1 MTPKEII
8 LQYDRELGKLERQ
21 YPNSFCCLWNGVGSF
36 FQYSLSKIDMLS
48 NEEPLLFMWGD
59 SAKVVL
65 TSHRLHLFKS
75 GFYYPLDLKDVNIK
89 SCISGIIVC
98 SGEYKS
104 FKQVV
109 LPIELFKTYDM
120 VFWTNL
126 FSKMAQAA
134 KSTTESACG
143 DSYSE
148 IDIEARVREIVV
160 SLFDIRRNELRS
172 YTVLESIGIDNIGYL
187 CYKVDQEF
195 GTTTNEGKLPRTFG
209 DLVNLVKH
217 EYIANMD
224 DDEDD
229 YDDDDDDYEEATEN
243 TISTNSSSD
252 EEIEEIANM
261 RKEELLERLM
271 KKDGNGLSRN
281 RRRR

>member
-1 MTPKEII
+1 MSPKGI
-8 LQYDRELGKLERQ
+8 LLEYKTMLEKSERQ
-21 YPNSFCCLWNGVGSF
+21 YPKMYCCLWKGVRPF
-36 FQYSLSKIDMLS
+36 FQYSLSRIDMQD
-48 NEEPLLFMWGD
+48 NEEPLFCLWGD

-75 GFYYPLDLKDVNIK
+75 GVYYPFDLKDVNIK

-195 GTTTNEGKLPRTFG
+195 GTTTNEGILPRTFG

-261 RKEELLERLM
+261 SKEELLERLM

>member
-126 FSKMAQAA
+126 FTKMAQAA

-252 EEIEEIANM
+252 E
-261 RKEELLERLM
+261 
-271 KKDGNGLSRN
+271 
-281 RRRR
+281 